1 MGIQTLTTIND
12 SQGATGN
19 FPETNGSL
27 FYKGGE
33 MHVALYGTFGGAT
46 VTIKA
51 SFEGNPET
59 SPMTFPATST
69 FINLTDEA
77 GSQVSIIADEII
89 KIDIGQCFLQ
99 FVVTGASGTTDIKV
113 RAS

>member
-1 MGIQTLTTIND
+1 MGIQTITTIDN

-19 FPETNGSL
+19 FPETNNSL
-27 FYKGGE
+27 FYRGGE
-33 MHVALYGTFGGAT
+33 MHFAIYGTFGGAT

-51 SFEGNPET
+51 SFEGDPET
-59 SPMTFPATST
+59 SPISYPATTT

-77 GSQVSIIADEII
+77 GSAVSILQDEII

-99 FVVTGASGTTDIKV
+99 FVVTNASGTTDIKV